1 MKIVSYILIMLW
13 YCSCSTLCAQKSK
26 KPNDSLLTFSYSELE
41 NKFYSLKDNNKI
53 EEAKLIAQF
62 YLKKAKIEK
71 DKDHIAEGYV
81 LMHYNRSFANSLK
94 YIDSLEAIKKNLQD
108 DIYPTRIY
116 LLKGRLYYDFD
127 DVKLALNNFINAL
140 KYAKEKK
147 NKRHIAIAE
156 VYIAYL
162 NNYIGKHTEA
172 AKVLQYYYD
181 NGDFL
186 DENAHEHVRLNL
198 ASTLLDVNKL
208 KSAEKL
214 INEGLKS
221 TSGKNEIDRYNQYLS
236 LFGLYSLK
244 SKEYKTAIDSLKKSK
259 AYFSNQ
265 SNDLSLNY
273 TLLYLGQSYA
283 GLQEKEK
290 TVQYFA
296 QIDSIIQKTN
306 NTFPELKEVYPYLID
321 YYKEKN
327 DKQKQLYYIERFLE
341 VYKTLDSKFR
351 YVSRELPRR
360 YDAPKLLQ
368 EKESIIS
375 EMESKKTAFQILI
388 SFLLLGVF
396 ILVYLYIRSKKAEKK
411 HRKIAQNL
419 IQSVYENTFQK
430 QTEAETEEEIFL
442 NNKTPQDDIEKSIE
456 DKTVRTISD
465 DVVKIIL
472 RELDM
477 FETKGGFLKKGITLG
492 SLAKKAKTNS
502 KYLSEIINTHKGK
515 NFASYLN
522 DLRIDYA
529 INKLAKD
536 KKFRSYKLPFIAE
549 ELGYNNEQAFTLAF
563 KKRTG
568 TPLTIYLKEIAQS
581 EKQSI

>member
-1 MKIVSYILIMLW
+1 M
-13 YCSCSTLCAQKSK
+13 YCSCGILCAQKSK
-26 KPNDSLLTFSYSELE
+26 ALNDSLLTSSYLELE
-41 NKFYSLKDNNKI
+41 NKFYSFKDNNKI
-53 EEAKLIAQF
+53 EESKLIAQF

-94 YIDSLEAIKKNLQD
+94 YIDSLESIKKNFQD
-108 DIYPTRIY
+108 NIYPTRIY

-140 KYAKEKK
+140 KYAKDKN

-156 VYIAYL
+156 IYIAYL

-186 DENAHEHVRLNL
+186 DENAYEHVRLNL

-208 KSAEKL
+208 KFAKKL
-214 INEGLKS
+214 IYEGLKA
-221 TSGKNEIDRYNQYLS
+221 TSEKKEVDRYNQYLS

-265 SNDLSLNY
+265 SSDLNLNY
-273 TLLYLGQSYA
+273 ALLYLGQSYA

-290 TVQYFA
+290 TVQYFT

-341 VYKTLDSKFR
+341 VYKALDSKFR

-368 EKESIIS
+368 EKENIIS

-396 ILVYLYIRSKKAEKK
+396 MLVYLYIRSKKAEKK

-419 IQSVYENTFQK
+419 IQSVHENTFQK
-430 QTEAETEEEIFL
+430 QTETESKEEIFL
-442 NNKTPQDDIEKSIE
+442 NSKTPQYDVEESTE
-456 DKTVRTISD
+456 DKEVRTISD
-465 DVVKIIL
+465 DLVKAVL
-472 RELDM
+472 KELDM
-477 FETKGGFLKKGITLG
+477 FEAKGSFLKKGITLG

-502 KYLSEIINTHKGK
+502 KYLSEIINTYKGK
-515 NFASYLN
+515 NFAAYLN

-536 KKFRSYKLPFIAE
+536 TKFRSYKLPAIAE
-549 ELGYNNEQAFTLAF
+549 ELGYNNEQAFSLAF
-563 KKRTG
+563 KKKTG
-568 TPLTIYLKEIAQS
+568 TPLTVYIKEIDKLQK
-581 EKQSI
+581 EKTA

>member
-1 MKIVSYILIMLW
+1 MLW

-41 NKFYSLKDNNKI
+41 NNFYSLKDNNKI
-53 EEAKLIAQF
+53 DESKLIAQF

-81 LMHYNRSFANSLK
+81 LMHYNRSFTNSLK
-94 YIDSLEAIKKNLQD
+94 YIDSLESIKKNLQD
-108 DIYPTRIY
+108 DVYPARIY

-221 TSGKNEIDRYNQYLS
+221 TSEKKEIDRYNQYLS

-290 TVQYFA
+290 TVQFFT

-368 EKESIIS
+368 EKENIIS
-375 EMESKKTAFQILI
+375 EMENKKTAFQILI

-411 HRKIAQNL
+411 HRKIAQEL
-419 IQSVYENTFQK
+419 IQSVNENKIKKELSPIKETFSENLQEQK
-430 QTEAETEEEIFL
+430 VM
-442 NNKTPQDDIEKSIE
+442 E
-456 DKTVRTISD
+456 DKTTKTISED
-465 DVVKIIL
+465 IAKTIL
-472 RELDM
+472 KELEI
-477 FETKGGFLKKGITLG
+477 FEAKEQFINKGITLG
-492 SLAKKAKTNS
+492 SLAKKVKTNS

-515 NFASYLN
+515 NFAAYLN

-568 TPLTIYLKEIAQS
+568 TPLTIYLKEIAQA
-581 EKQSI
+581 EN

>member
-1 MKIVSYILIMLW
+1 ML
-13 YCSCSTLCAQKSK
+13 LNAQKNK
-26 KPNDSLLTFSYSELE
+26 IDNDSLSNYSYSELE
-41 NKFYSLKDNNKI
+41 NKFYSLKDHKVN
-53 EEAKLIAQF
+53 ESKLIAQF
-62 YLKKAKIEK
+62 YLKKAKREK

-81 LMHYNRSFANSLK
+81 LMHYNRSLTHSLK
-94 YIDSLEAIKKNLQD
+94 YIDSLDAIKNIQD
-108 DIYPTRIY
+108 DTYPTRIY

-127 DVKLALNNFINAL
+127 DMKLALNNFINAL

-156 VYIAYL
+156 IYIAYL
-162 NNYIGKHTEA
+162 NDYIGKHTES

-186 DENAHEHVRLNL
+186 DDNDHEHIRLNL
-198 ASTLLDVNKL
+198 ASTLLDINRL
-208 KSAEKL
+208 KSAKKL
-214 INEGLKS
+214 IDEGLKS
-221 TSGKNEIDRYNQYLS
+221 TAEKKEIDRYNQYLS
-236 LFGLYSLK
+236 LLGLYNLK

-290 TVQYFA
+290 TVRYFT

-368 EKESIIS
+368 EKENIINEIKRKRTIS
-375 EMESKKTAFQILI
+375 YVIAGILLLVMSILI
-388 SFLLLGVF
+388 PLYFL
-396 ILVYLYIRSKKAEKK
+396 SKKAEKQN
-411 HRKIAQNL
+411 RKIAQEL
-419 IQSVYENTFQK
+419 IQSVNENK
-430 QTEAETEEEIFL
+430 VVL
-442 NNKTPQDDIEKSIE
+442 NKYNSQDDDNLGSITLQQEDTTGKTSNIIPDYVVQNILKELAIFE
-456 DKTVRTISD
+456 DK
-465 DVVKIIL
+465 
-472 RELDM
+472 ENY
-477 FETKGGFLKKGITLG
+477 LKKGVTL
-492 SLAKKAKTNS
+492 SNLAKKIKTNS

-515 NFASYLN
+515 NFAAYLN
-522 DLRIDYA
+522 ELRIEYA
-529 INKLAKD
+529 IKRLARD
-536 KKFRSYKLPFIAE
+536 KKFRSYKVPFIAE

-563 KKRTG
+563 KKKTG
-568 TPLTIYLKEIAQS
+568 TPLTVYLKEI
-581 EKQSI
+581 EKTESNQIKHSIPNN